1 MPHTVIGSEQ
11 RRRSGRSLSWRLS
24 WRLSSRTCRVRYTIS
39 TLRYSYIC
47 TPPPPGSGARY
58 LKLRYAGP
66 VRALVR
72 IGGACTQLVSVH
84 AAYHFLGAVPVV
96 HVVDTLV
103 AQGIVSVS
111 SGSLYKLQSEIA
123 VHYAARAGHPAAARS
138 GDRYVEAYSYHM
150 EVRHGPARF
159 LVGVARSM
167 ASIRAVVVEPQRLK
181 RSWKLMAASPH
192 RLPCSISKCVLV
204 LKCSSAYSP

>member
-1 MPHTVIGSEQ
+1 MLRTGPNEGRMGWQSDREADPFTESCRTRWSDRSSGAAAVDLSRGDSRGDS
-11 RRRSGRSLSWRLS
+11 RRGPVVRPVASAILYLHSDIAIAISIPP
-24 WRLSSRTCRVRYTIS
+24 SRC
-39 TLRYSYIC
+39 
-47 TPPPPGSGARY
+47 GARY

-66 VRALVR
+66 VRGLCAYL
-72 IGGACTQLVSVH
+72 GGACTQLVSVH

-138 GDRYVEAYSYHM
+138 GDPVTSRPTHTTWKSGTAQPVFSWELRAAWLPFVPLLWS
-150 EVRHGPARF
+150 
-159 LVGVARSM
+159 RS
-167 ASIRAVVVEPQRLK
+167 A
-181 RSWKLMAASPH
+181 
-192 RLPCSISKCVLV
+192 
-204 LKCSSAYSP
+204 